1 MSDKG
6 RPRSFDRADA
16 LMRAM
21 QVFWEKGYE
30 GASLTA
36 LTAAMGINAPSLYAA
51 FGCKEALY
59 LEAMELYVQTVG
71 TEIWAPLEDSAD
83 GKGSG
88 QWIPARDSRS
98 LFSAGYPARLPD
110 SARRTSPGSNSR
122 SGLRSVDPPPHGK
135 HG

>member
-21 QVFWEKGYE
+21 KVFWEKGYE

-59 LEAMELYVQTVG
+59 LEAMELYAQTVG
-71 TEIWAPLEDSAD
+71 TEIWAALETA
-83 GKGSG
+83 
-88 QWIPARDSRS
+88 PTAREAVSQF
-98 LFSAGYPARLPD
+98 LLA
-110 SARRTSPGSNSR
+110 
-122 SGLRSVDPPPHGK
+122 
-135 HG
+135 